1 MTDTVICQR
10 CGELH
15 EHCIAH
21 NKRGGPCG
29 RAPVEWQ
36 RVCDRHGGKSPQA
49 LQSAARRKAS
59 SVVTAI
65 YEADPES
72 ELAAQGVEPIRDPL
86 LELSKL
92 AAEAVHWKEA
102 LGARVNA
109 LTELATTS
117 QLGVEQ
123 VASEVALYERALDRT
138 AKFLDLLVRSGFEE
152 RRLKLDEQTAQAFT
166 QVLHAVLGRLALT
179 PEQQAFVP
187 GVVVEELRALDA
199 GS

>member
-1 MTDTVICQR
+1 M
-10 CGELH
+10 
-15 EHCIAH
+15 
-21 NKRGGPCG
+21 
-29 RAPVEWQ
+29 
-36 RVCDRHGGKSPQA
+36 
-49 LQSAARRKAS
+49 
-59 SVVTAI
+59 VTAI

-152 RRLKLDEQTAQAFT
+152 RRLKLDEATAEAFT

-179 PEQQAFVP
+179 PEQQAVVP